1 MWAQQEQISP
11 ARIVSG
17 AGSLKSPGNQGRGIG
32 EGWGMFFSEVASKG
46 LPSPFN
52 AAGWRCSKGQFP
64 FMQMCTMRQ
73 QDEGEGEDS
82 PHLFHLRGGQ
92 GEYLIRVGLHRSA
105 GP

>member
-1 MWAQQEQISP
+1 
-11 ARIVSG
+11 
-17 AGSLKSPGNQGRGIG
+17 
-32 EGWGMFFSEVASKG
+32 
-46 LPSPFN
+46 
-52 AAGWRCSKGQFP
+52 
-64 FMQMCTMRQ
+64 MRQ